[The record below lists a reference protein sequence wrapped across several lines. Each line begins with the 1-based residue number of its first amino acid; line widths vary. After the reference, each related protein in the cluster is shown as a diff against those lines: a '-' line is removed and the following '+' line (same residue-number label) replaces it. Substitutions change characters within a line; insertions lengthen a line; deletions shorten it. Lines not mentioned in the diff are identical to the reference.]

1 MDITPYI
8 GILGAVVGG
17 SIGLFGQRMNL
28 KEQRRKD
35 LRERVVNLLR
45 DADRIDVLS
54 VRCMNVIRAGKHK
67 RFIEMLPELGEA
79 TRGTRHHKQYLDLT
93 APWILR
99 YWVGELQAATTRLSS
114 AAMDRSEADD
124 PETSEKEYEA
134 ASARFTE
141 ARNGL
146 VQHLRPDIN
155 DVPWWT
161 RKPVMRVIK
170 LVLRPLRKRVKPE
183 S

>member
-1 MDITPYI
+1 MDITPYV

-17 SIGLFGQRMNL
+17 SIGLFGQHMNL
-28 KEQRRKD
+28 REQRRKD

-54 VRCMNVIRAGKHK
+54 VRCMNLIRAGKQE
-67 RFIEMLPELGEA
+67 RFVDLLPELGEA
-79 TRGTRHHKQYLDLT
+79 TREARHNRQYLDLT

-99 YWVGELQAATTRLSS
+99 YWVGELQAAATRLCS

-124 PETSEKEYEA
+124 PETSEKEFEA
-134 ASARFTE
+134 ASARFSE
-141 ARNGL
+141 ARSGL
-146 VQHLRPDIN
+146 VQHLRPDLD

-161 RKPVMRVIK
+161 RKPVITLIK
-170 LVLRPLRKRVKPE
+170 LVLRPSGKQAKPKP
-183 S
+183 